1 MNWDEWIRPG
11 DCVVDVGAN
20 VGEYTKYFVERA
32 SHVIAFEPNASV
44 VEKCR
49 AVAPKADV
57 RVMAVGEEDG
67 ETTMYL
73 TEQHH
78 TQGSRYL
85 ENHPKG
91 TPVSVPMTT
100 LDTALS
106 GLIVN
111 GIKIDAQGGDGWVLV
126 GAQETMARMPKGSWL
141 IFELWPEGMQHAWF
155 DMGRLIPL
163 CSGWSVVGN
172 GKDCLPTTETLAQI
186 VTAWRGRTNGRHT
199 NVFLRKN

>member
-1 MNWDEWIRPG
+1 MNWDDWIRDG

-20 VGEYTKYFVERA
+20 VGEYTKYFVERTDR
-32 SHVIAFEPNASV
+32 VIAFEPNASV
-44 VEKCR
+44 AKKCQ
-49 AVAPKADV
+49 ATAPKADV

-85 ENHPKG
+85 ENNANG
-91 TPVSVPMTT
+91 TPVTVPMTT
-100 LDTALS
+100 LDTALA
-106 GLIVN
+106 GLTVN

-126 GAQETMARMPKGSWL
+126 GAQETMSRMPKGSWL
-141 IFELWPEGMQHAWF
+141 IFELWPEGMRRAGF
-155 DMGRLIPL
+155 EMGRLIPL

-172 GKDCLPTTETLAQI
+172 GKDCLPSTQTLAEI
-186 VTAWRGRTNGRHT
+186 VQDLWAWTNGRHT
-199 NVFLRKN
+199 NVFLRKT